1 MVLFSTD
8 FRERCRRRESL
19 QNILERLH
27 TPLDLAIWLEVSE
40 ETVRDR
46 IASRLQCQRLRFHHQ
61 RDAARIFA
69 ERPVCPYCDGP
80 LVRRNDDDAA
90 VLQKRLE
97 EFNAK
102 TEPLADFYE
111 KVARCI
117 GSMAIAIAMLF
128 SRYFAPDRAELGMI
142 PIKNAEE
149 IEKMRQACR
158 TASEILDRVSE
169 LDSAGNY
176 RRRKSTRPRPIS
188 WQEAGVKS
196 AFLGYRL
203 GHRVFPGNICISLND
218 EIVHGIGSQRRI
230 QYGDIVKLDIGVI
243 QDGWV
248 GDTATTVP
256 VGMIDDRIEQLAA
269 GHGEGAARAQ
279 SRWRLKAC
287 GWAIFAPK
295 SKRKRCAIS
304 FSVVREFVGHGV
316 GRKLHEEPQI
326 PNYGKRGSGPKLKAG
341 MTLAIEP
348 MINLGTA
355 AVRLLD
361 DGWTVCT
368 ADGMPSAHFEHT
380 VLITKDEPEIL
391 TWRGKTQ
398 LK

>member
-1 MVLFSTD
+1 
-8 FRERCRRRESL
+8 
-19 QNILERLH
+19 
-27 TPLDLAIWLEVSE
+27 
-40 ETVRDR
+40 
-46 IASRLQCQRLRFHHQ
+46 
-61 RDAARIFA
+61 
-69 ERPVCPYCDGP
+69 
-80 LVRRNDDDAA
+80 
-90 VLQKRLE
+90 
-97 EFNAK
+97 
-102 TEPLADFYE
+102 
-111 KVARCI
+111 
-117 GSMAIAIAMLF
+117 
-128 SRYFAPDRAELGMI
+128 MI
-142 PIKNAEE
+142 PIKSAKE

-158 TASEILDRVSE
+158 TASDILDRVSE
-169 LDSAGNY
+169 LV
-176 RRRKSTRPRPIS
+176 RPGITTKEVDEAAADFM
-188 WQEAGVKS
+188 QEANVKS

-218 EIVHGIGSQRRI
+218 EVVHGIASQRRI

-243 QDGWV
+243 EDGWV

-256 VGMIDDRIEQLAA
+256 VGMVEERIDQLLRVTETALERAIRIAR
-269 GHGEGAARAQ
+269 EGTRLGDICAEIEDEAR
-279 SRWRLKAC
+279 RNH
-287 GWAIFAPK
+287 
-295 SKRKRCAIS
+295 

-326 PNYGKRGSGPKLKAG
+326 PNYGTRGSGPKLKAG

-361 DGWTVCT
+361 DGWTVRT

-391 TWRGKTQ
+391 TWRAKTQ